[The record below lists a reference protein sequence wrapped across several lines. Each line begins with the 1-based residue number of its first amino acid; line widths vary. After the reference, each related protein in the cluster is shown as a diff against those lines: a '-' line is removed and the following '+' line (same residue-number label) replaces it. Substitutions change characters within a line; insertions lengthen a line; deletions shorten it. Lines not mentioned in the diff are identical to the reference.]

1 MPAASM
7 ANKLMRAL
15 FVALACACWHAPL
28 HAAPACAPV
37 PAAEHKKSAEPIV
50 DWYENFARPYRIPSA
65 AAPLA
70 KSQVE
75 AYIDEAAP
83 VHRRAVLDPL
93 FFESLVQ
100 QIASGYARMSDF
112 RGIDSAAAEKI
123 YKSGI
128 GEKVDFSLLC
138 ISAKTVRTPDDA
150 FGITLFGVVYDDCQ
164 HIGLRG
170 LVFTATLVNGS
181 ANGRC
186 LPDQKYAKMFIV
198 PVHAGVNEITF
209 VCGKDRSGCARQ

>member
-1 MPAASM
+1 M
-7 ANKLMRAL
+7 ANKLTHAL
-15 FVALACACWHAPL
+15 FVALACTCWQAPS
-28 HAAPACAPV
+28 HAAPACTPV

-50 DWYENFARPYRIPSA
+50 DWYENFVRPYRTQSA
-65 AAPLA
+65 ASPLA
-70 KSQVE
+70 KNQVE
-75 AYIDEAAP
+75 AYIDEAAL

-100 QIASGYARMSDF
+100 QIANGYARARDF
-112 RGIDSAAAEKI
+112 KGIDSAAVGKI
-123 YKSGI
+123 YNSGI
-128 GEKVDFSLLC
+128 GEKLDLSLLC
-138 ISAKTVRTPDDA
+138 ISAKTVHVPDDA
-150 FGITLFGVVYDDCQ
+150 YGITLFGVVYDDCQ

-186 LPDQKYAKMFIV
+186 QPDQKYAKMFIV